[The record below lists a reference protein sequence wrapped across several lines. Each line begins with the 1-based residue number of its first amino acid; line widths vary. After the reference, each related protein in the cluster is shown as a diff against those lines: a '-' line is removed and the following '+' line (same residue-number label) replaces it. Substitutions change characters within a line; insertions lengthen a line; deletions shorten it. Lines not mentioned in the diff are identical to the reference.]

1 MHIITSAPRRYK
13 IYEIPKRNG
22 GTRVI
27 AQPAR
32 DLKILQ
38 RYLLDTKLHQFP
50 VHPAAT
56 AYVQRKNIAFNA
68 SLHTE
73 SSFILKLDFQNFF
86 PSIKVDDWEMIARKS
101 TLNFSR
107 RDLAICNL
115 IMFWGA
121 GSPEPRCLSIGAP
134 TSPALSNIVMFRIDE
149 RLNEAASNFD
159 VTYTRYADDIT
170 VSGDDR
176 DSILRFENFARALIE
191 KTRSPTLIFNDEK
204 RGLYGKGQRR
214 MVTGLL
220 ITPDQRV
227 SIGRE
232 RKRLISVMLHKVTLG
247 AADAEHVGRLKGLL
261 GFCLATEPSFVSV
274 MRAKYGNRVVDQ
286 VLRAEVPKR
295 VRSDIKRML

>member
-86 PSIKVDDWEMIARKS
+86 PM
-101 TLNFSR
+101 T
-107 RDLAICNL
+107 C
-115 IMFWGA
+115 
-121 GSPEPRCLSIGAP
+121 P
-134 TSPALSNIVMFRIDE
+134 
-149 RLNEAASNFD
+149 
-159 VTYTRYADDIT
+159 
-170 VSGDDR
+170 
-176 DSILRFENFARALIE
+176 
-191 KTRSPTLIFNDEK
+191 
-204 RGLYGKGQRR
+204 
-214 MVTGLL
+214 
-220 ITPDQRV
+220 
-227 SIGRE
+227 
-232 RKRLISVMLHKVTLG
+232 
-247 AADAEHVGRLKGLL
+247 
-261 GFCLATEPSFVSV
+261 
-274 MRAKYGNRVVDQ
+274 
-286 VLRAEVPKR
+286 
-295 VRSDIKRML
+295 